1 MTGNEA
7 LLTFALIAG
16 GFLLGGVMFSR
27 ALPKLLT
34 GKDVCAL
41 RADKNPGAAN
51 VFAVCGVPM
60 GLLCLALDMFKA
72 YLPVS
77 LAAQYLDTQSVWF
90 ALALAAPVL
99 GHAVGVFNGFHGGKC
114 IASAFG
120 AMLALAL
127 TGVSPAGSPS
137 RGALHLLLRRR
148 KDPPAP
154 AAQHTRVRALR
165 RERRGILFAPRR
177 GRARARLRHDRRD
190 RSAASHAALLRR
202 RRRKAAHFQLRVLN
216 ELDIVNGD
224 GSC

>member
-60 GLLCLALDMFKA
+60 GLLCLALDMLKA

-90 ALALAAPVL
+90 FRRQRQMCIRDS

-127 TGVSPAGSPS
+127 TGVSLSGLLLLAGLYIFFSVAVKIRPHRLRS
-137 RGALHLLLRRR
+137 ILVFALYGVSAAVFYSLHGEGALALGCGMIAVTGVLR
-148 KDPPAP
+148 
-154 AAQHTRVRALR
+154 HTRRFCVP
-165 RERRGILFAPRR
+165 EDEKPRIS
-177 GRARARLRHDRRD
+177 D
-190 RSAASHAALLRR
+190 SE
-202 RRRKAAHFQLRVLN
+202 F
-216 ELDIVNGD
+216 
-224 GSC
+224 

>member
-41 RADKNPGAAN
+41 RTDKNPGAAN

-60 GLLCLALDMFKA
+60 GLLCLALDMLKA

-77 LAAQYLDTQSVWF
+77 LAAQHLDTQSVWF

-127 TGVSPAGSPS
+127 TGVSLSGLLLLAGLYIFFSVAVKIRPHRLRS
-137 RGALHLLLRRR
+137 MLVFALYGVSAAVFYSLHGEGALALGCGMIAVTGVLR
-148 KDPPAP
+148 
-154 AAQHTRVRALR
+154 HTRRFCAA
-165 RERRGILFAPRR
+165 EDEKPRI
-177 GRARARLRHDRRD
+177 
-190 RSAASHAALLRR
+190 SNSE
-202 RRRKAAHFQLRVLN
+202 F
-216 ELDIVNGD
+216 
-224 GSC
+224 

>member
-27 ALPKLLT
+27 TLPKLLM
-34 GKDVCAL
+34 GRDVCAL

-77 LAAQYLDTQSVWF
+77 LAARYLDTQSVWF
-90 ALALAAPVL
+90 ALAIAAPVL

-114 IASAFG
+114 ISSAFG

-127 TGVSPAGSPS
+127 TNVSLTGLFLLAGLYIFFSVIVKIRPHRLRSMLVFALYGVSAAVFYSLHGE
-137 RGALHLLLRRR
+137 GALALGCGMIAVIGVAR
-148 KDPPAP
+148 
-154 AAQHTRVRALR
+154 HTQRFCIAEDVKPHITDS
-165 RERRGILFAPRR
+165 EF
-177 GRARARLRHDRRD
+177 
-190 RSAASHAALLRR
+190 
-202 RRRKAAHFQLRVLN
+202 
-216 ELDIVNGD
+216 
-224 GSC
+224 

>member
-60 GLLCLALDMFKA
+60 GLLCLALDMLKA

-90 ALALAAPVL
+90 ALALP
-99 GHAVGVFNGFHGGKC
+99 AVDHC
-114 IASAFG
+114 
-120 AMLALAL
+120 L
-127 TGVSPAGSPS
+127 
-137 RGALHLLLRRR
+137 
-148 KDPPAP
+148 
-154 AAQHTRVRALR
+154 
-165 RERRGILFAPRR
+165 
-177 GRARARLRHDRRD
+177 
-190 RSAASHAALLRR
+190 
-202 RRRKAAHFQLRVLN
+202 
-216 ELDIVNGD
+216 
-224 GSC
+224 

>member
-27 ALPKLLT
+27 TLPKLLM
-34 GKDVCAL
+34 GRDVCAL

-77 LAAQYLDTQSVWF
+77 LAARYLDTQSVWF
-90 ALALAAPVL
+90 ALAIAAPVL

-114 IASAFG
+114 ISSAFG

-127 TGVSPAGSPS
+127 TNVSLTGLFLLAGLYIFFSVIVKIRPHRLRSMLVFALYGVSAAVFYSFHGE
-137 RGALHLLLRRR
+137 RMLALGCGIIAMTGVLR
-148 KDPPAP
+148 
-154 AAQHTRVRALR
+154 HTRRFCVA
-165 RERRGILFAPRR
+165 EDVKPHITDSDF
-177 GRARARLRHDRRD
+177 
-190 RSAASHAALLRR
+190 
-202 RRRKAAHFQLRVLN
+202 
-216 ELDIVNGD
+216 
-224 GSC
+224 

>member
-41 RADKNPGAAN
+41 RTDKNPGAAN

-60 GLLCLALDMFKA
+60 GLLCLALDMLKA

-77 LAAQYLDTQSVWF
+77 LAAQHLDTQSVWF

-99 GHAVGVFNGFHGGKC
+99 GHAVGVFNRFRGGKC
-114 IASAFG
+114 ISTSFGVLLGVLPFTRIVFLLAGLYIVFAAVIRIKPNRVCSIVTYSLFGLLSAVRFIYLG
-120 AMLALAL
+120 RLSFALACAIISATAIL
-127 TGVSPAGSPS
+127 
-137 RGALHLLLRRR
+137 RHL
-148 KDPPAP
+148 
-154 AAQHTRVRALR
+154 
-165 RERRGILFAPRR
+165 PRR
-177 GRARARLRHDRRD
+177 AESVAEVE
-190 RSAASHAALLRR
+190 SEKV
-202 RRRKAAHFQLRVLN
+202 KAKN
-216 ELDIVNGD
+216 
-224 GSC
+224 

>member
-99 GHAVGVFNGFHGGKC
+99 GHAVGVFNGFHGGNVSLRP
-114 IASAFG
+114 SARCSRSRSRAF
-120 AMLALAL
+120 L
-127 TGVSPAGSPS
+127 SAGFSFSRGFTSSSPS
-137 RGALHLLLRRR
+137 
-148 KDPPAP
+148 P
-154 AAQHTRVRALR
+154 
-165 RERRGILFAPRR
+165 
-177 GRARARLRHDRRD
+177 
-190 RSAASHAALLRR
+190 
-202 RRRKAAHFQLRVLN
+202 
-216 ELDIVNGD
+216 
-224 GSC
+224 

>member
-60 GLLCLALDMFKA
+60 GLLCLALDMLKA

-77 LAAQYLDTQSVWF
+77 LAAQWVIYLLPWPL
-90 ALALAAPVL
+90 LALL
-99 GHAVGVFNGFHGGKC
+99 G
-114 IASAFG
+114 
-120 AMLALAL
+120 
-127 TGVSPAGSPS
+127 
-137 RGALHLLLRRR
+137 RRR
-148 KDPPAP
+148 PFCSVFSLRPCVGSKAELSR
-154 AAQHTRVRALR
+154 AAMIAVVVQPKPISIGMNELPDRPNLR
-165 RERRGILFAPRR
+165 SRRSVINA
-177 GRARARLRHDRRD
+177 ARA
-190 RSAASHAALLRR
+190 
-202 RRRKAAHFQLRVLN
+202 
-216 ELDIVNGD
+216 I
-224 GSC
+224 

>member
-60 GLLCLALDMFKA
+60 GLLCLALDMLKA

-127 TGVSPAGSPS
+127 TGVSLTG
-137 RGALHLLLRRR
+137 LLLLAGRYIFFSFFFFFGLSS
-148 KDPPAP
+148 DFCFSCFSSFSS
-154 AAQHTRVRALR
+154 
-165 RERRGILFAPRR
+165 FASFFFFFSFICTLSCFCP
-177 GRARARLRHDRRD
+177 DRCRY
-190 RSAASHAALLRR
+190 LLNSG
-202 RRRKAAHFQLRVLN
+202 F
-216 ELDIVNGD
+216 
-224 GSC
+224 

>member
-60 GLLCLALDMFKA
+60 GLLCLALDMLKA

-120 AMLALAL
+120 AMLAL
-127 TGVSPAGSPS
+127 TGVSLSG
-137 RGALHLLLRRR
+137 LLLL
-148 KDPPAP
+148 
-154 AAQHTRVRALR
+154 ALGPG
-165 RERRGILFAPRR
+165 RRGILVAPRR

-190 RSAASHAALLRR
+190 RSAASHAPLLRR
-202 RRRKAAHFQLRVLN
+202 RGRKAAHFQLGILI
-216 ELDIVNGD
+216 L
-224 GSC
+224 

>member
-34 GKDVCAL
+34 GTDVCAL

-60 GLLCLALDMFKA
+60 GLLCLSLDMLKA

-77 LAAQYLDTQSVWF
+77 LAARYLDMQSVWF

-99 GHAVGVFNGFHGGKC
+99 GAA
-114 IASAFG
+114 ASG
-120 AMLALAL
+120 WALYF
-127 TGVSPAGSPS
+127 
-137 RGALHLLLRRR
+137 LLRRR
-148 KDPPAP
+148 EDPPAP
-154 AAQHTRVRALR
+154 AAQHARVRALR
-165 RERRGILFAPRR
+165 RERCGVLFSPWRER
-177 GRARARLRHDRRD
+177 SRARLRHHRRD
-190 RSAASHAALLRR
+190 RNTAPHAALLRR
-202 RRRKAAHFQLRVLN
+202 RGRKAALL
-216 ELDIVNGD
+216 
-224 GSC
+224 

>member
-72 YLPVS
+72 YLPARGAVS
-77 LAAQYLDTQSVWF
+77 R
-90 ALALAAPVL
+90 
-99 GHAVGVFNGFHGGKC
+99 HAVGLVC
-114 IASAFG
+114 
-120 AMLALAL
+120 
-127 TGVSPAGSPS
+127 
-137 RGALHLLLRRR
+137 
-148 KDPPAP
+148 
-154 AAQHTRVRALR
+154 
-165 RERRGILFAPRR
+165 
-177 GRARARLRHDRRD
+177 ARARRAGARPC
-190 RSAASHAALLRR
+190 RR
-202 RRRKAAHFQLRVLN
+202 R
-216 ELDIVNGD
+216 I
-224 GSC
+224 

>member
-120 AMLALAL
+120 VMLALAL
-127 TGVSPAGSPS
+127 TGVSLSGLLLLAGLYIFFSVAVKIRPHRLRS
-137 RGALHLLLRRR
+137 ILVFALYGVSAAVFYSLHDEGALALGCGMIAVTGVLR
-148 KDPPAP
+148 
-154 AAQHTRVRALR
+154 HTRRFCVA
-165 RERRGILFAPRR
+165 EDEKPRI
-177 GRARARLRHDRRD
+177 
-190 RSAASHAALLRR
+190 SNSE
-202 RRRKAAHFQLRVLN
+202 F
-216 ELDIVNGD
+216 
-224 GSC
+224 

>member
-41 RADKNPGAAN
+41 RADENPGAAN

-60 GLLCLALDMFKA
+60 GLLCLALDMLKA

-77 LAAQYLDTQSVWF
+77 LAARYLDTQSVWF

-99 GHAVGVFNGFHGGKC
+99 SHAVGVFNGFHGGKC
-114 IASAFG
+114 ISSAFG
-120 AMLALAL
+120 AMLALAW
-127 TGVSPAGSPS
+127 VSPAGLFLLAGLYIFFSVIVKVNPHRLRSMLVFALYGASAAVFYSLHGEPS
-137 RGALHLLLRRR
+137 FALGCGMIAVIGAAR
-148 KDPPAP
+148 
-154 AAQHTRVRALR
+154 HTRRFCVA
-165 RERRGILFAPRR
+165 EDEKPRI
-177 GRARARLRHDRRD
+177 
-190 RSAASHAALLRR
+190 SNSE
-202 RRRKAAHFQLRVLN
+202 F
-216 ELDIVNGD
+216 
-224 GSC
+224 

>member
-60 GLLCLALDMFKA
+60 GLLCLALDMLKA

-90 ALALAAPVL
+90 RPSARCSRSRSRAFLSQ
-99 GHAVGVFNGFHGGKC
+99 GFSFSRGFT
-114 IASAFG
+114 S
-120 AMLALAL
+120 
-127 TGVSPAGSPS
+127 SSPS
-137 RGALHLLLRRR
+137 
-148 KDPPAP
+148 P
-154 AAQHTRVRALR
+154 
-165 RERRGILFAPRR
+165 
-177 GRARARLRHDRRD
+177 
-190 RSAASHAALLRR
+190 
-202 RRRKAAHFQLRVLN
+202 
-216 ELDIVNGD
+216 
-224 GSC
+224 